1 MEEKI
6 LEFVQALRKSNIRIT
21 PSEEMDCFHSLSY
34 IPLEEK
40 EIFRMTLQTTLI
52 KRAADIPTFQ
62 NLFNLHFASED
73 KKNLPSEK
81 NLLSDPHNSSD
92 ENLLDYNTLTEKID
106 LALEEASASMTA
118 LSRYILGGNGGQLHR
133 LIQAKGQEVGIQN
146 MSYFLQVNDYAQ
158 KIIESFDWKEIEADL
173 ELLLKIL
180 VKKGLDGR
188 NLNQTKKLL
197 HYRVNLLK
205 NTIRQYVRQEFEK
218 RDFKFR
224 QKLAEEVLM
233 NKNLL
238 QYTEREVETMKGM
251 VTQLAQRLK
260 ELQAIRQKKA
270 RRNKFD
276 AKGIFR
282 KNLKYG
288 GIPLDLSFKEK
299 KKHKPQIVTLCDVS
313 NSVRNASRFMLQF
326 LYSLQDQFSKV
337 RSFIFVD
344 EVAEVTD
351 LFKTYPLEE
360 AITRAMTQMEI
371 AYHHLSDFGSAFSAF
386 CDTYL
391 SAVTGK
397 TTVIIMGDARNNRY
411 HPRESALK
419 EIRAQAKRIIWLNP
433 ESSWSWNFGDS
444 IMSHYEPYCDSVV
457 ECRNIKQ
464 LADVID
470 TLIL

>member
-6 LEFVQALRKSNIRIT
+6 LEFVQALRKFNIRIT
-21 PSEEMDCFHSLSY
+21 PSEEIDCLHSLSH

-62 NLFNLHFASED
+62 NLFDLHFNFED
-73 KKNLPSEK
+73 KKNRPSEK
-81 NLLSDPHNSSD
+81 NSLMALYNPLE
-92 ENLLDYNTLTEKID
+92 ENLLDYNTLAEKID
-106 LALEEASASMTA
+106 LALEEASSNITA
-118 LSRYILGGNGGQLHR
+118 LSRHILGGNGGQLHR
-133 LIQAKGQEVGIQN
+133 WIKAKGQEVGIQN
-146 MSYFLQVNDYAQ
+146 MSYFLQVNDYTQ
-158 KIIESFDWKEIEADL
+158 KIIESFDWKAIETDL
-173 ELLLKIL
+173 NLLLNIL
-180 VKKGLDGR
+180 AQKGLDGR

-218 RDFKFR
+218 KDFTFR
-224 QKLAEEVLM
+224 QKLAEEALM
-233 NKNLL
+233 DKNLL

-251 VTQLAQRLK
+251 VVQLAQRLK

-270 RRNKFD
+270 RRNRLNV
-276 AKGIFR
+276 KGIFR

-299 KKHKPQIVTLCDVS
+299 KKRKPQVVTLCDVS

-326 LYSLQDQFSKV
+326 LYSLQDQFSRV

-344 EVAEVTD
+344 EIAEVTD

-360 AITRAMTQMEI
+360 AITRAMTQMGI

-386 CDTYL
+386 CDNYL
-391 SAVTGK
+391 SAVTNK
-397 TTVIIMGDARNNRY
+397 TTVIIMGDARNNQY
-411 HPRESALK
+411 HPREGALK
-419 EIRAQAKRIIWLNP
+419 EIKAQAKRIIWLNP

-464 LADVID
+464 LAEVID
-470 TLIL
+470 TLVL